1 MCIDFKNGIYNDK
14 YLFIY
19 KSPPKNSFDLFK
31 FVQKYI
37 NNKNKQK

>member
-19 KSPPKNSFDLFK
+19 KSPSQELFDLFK
-31 FVQKYI
+31 FVRKIY
-37 NNKNKQK
+37 NNKNK

>member
-1 MCIDFKNGIYNDK
+1 MCIDFKNGIYNDNICLYIK
-14 YLFIY
+14 I
-19 KSPPKNSFDLFK
+19 PPKNLFDLFK